1 MEITTDTIKKLR
13 DQTGISVMQ
22 CKKALE
28 ESGGDM
34 DKALVILKKKSAAIA
49 SKKSDRELGAGTI
62 SAYIH
67 AGGNVGAMVE
77 LSCETDFVSKNEDF
91 KKLAH
96 DIAMHIAATNPEF
109 LSQDDISEE
118 DKKKA
123 SEVFTKEIEESGKPE
138 DIKQKMLEGKLSAY
152 FNEMTLLEQKFIKNP
167 DVTIKGLL
175 EEATQKFG
183 ERTEI
188 TNFTRFAV

>member
-1 MEITTDTIKKLR
+1 MEITTDIIKKLR

-28 ESGGDM
+28 EADGDI
-34 DKALVILKKKSAAIA
+34 DKALVILKKKSSAIA
-49 SKKSDRELGAGTI
+49 SKKSNRELGSGTI
-62 SAYIH
+62 AAYIH
-67 AGGNVGAMVE
+67 AGGSVGAMVE
-77 LSCETDFVSKNEDF
+77 LSCETDFVAKNEDF
-91 KKLAH
+91 KKLAY
-96 DIAMHIAATNPEF
+96 DIAMHIAAANPEF
-109 LSQDDISEE
+109 LSGVDVSED
-118 DKKKA
+118 DKKKVK
-123 SEVFTKEIEESGKPE
+123 EVFVKEIEESEKPE

-152 FNEMTLLEQKFIKNP
+152 FNDITLLEQKFIKNP
-167 DVTIKGLL
+167 DTTIKGLL

>member
-1 MEITTDTIKKLR
+1 MEITTEDIKKLR

-28 ESGGDM
+28 EAEGDM

-49 SKKSDRELGAGTI
+49 SKKADRELGSGTI
-62 SAYIH
+62 AAYIH
-67 AGGNVGAMVE
+67 AGGSVGTMVE
-77 LSCETDFVSKNEDF
+77 LSCETDFVSKNEEF

-96 DIAMHIAATNPEF
+96 DIAMHVAATNPEF
-109 LSQDDISEE
+109 LSQSDISED
-118 DKKKA
+118 DKKKVT
-123 SEVFTKEIEESGKPE
+123 EVFTKEIEKSEKPE

-152 FNEMTLLEQKFIKNP
+152 FNEMTLLDQKFIKNP

>member
-96 DIAMHIAATNPEF
+96 DIAMHVAAANPEF
-109 LSQDDISEE
+109 LSQNDISEE

-167 DVTIKGLL
+167 DITIKGLL

-188 TNFTRFAV
+188 TNFIRFAV

>member
-1 MEITTDTIKKLR
+1 MEITTETIKKLR

-28 ESGGDM
+28 EAEGDM

-49 SKKSDRELGAGTI
+49 SKKADRTLGSGTI

-67 AGGNVGAMVE
+67 AGGSVGTMVE
-77 LSCETDFVSKNEDF
+77 LSCETDFVSKNEEF

-109 LSQDDISEE
+109 LSQSDISEE
-118 DKKKA
+118 DKKKVT
-123 SEVFTKEIEESGKPE
+123 EVFTKEIEESEKPE
-138 DIKQKMLEGKLSAY
+138 DIKKKMLEGKLSAY

>member
-1 MEITTDTIKKLR
+1 MEITTETIKKLR

-28 ESGGDM
+28 EAEGDM

-49 SKKSDRELGAGTI
+49 SKKADRALGSGTI
-62 SAYIH
+62 AAYIH
-67 AGGNVGAMVE
+67 AGGSVGTMVE
-77 LSCETDFVSKNEDF
+77 LSCETDFVSKNEEF

-109 LSQDDISEE
+109 LSQNDISED
-118 DKKKA
+118 DKKKVT
-123 SEVFTKEIEESGKPE
+123 EVFTKEIEGSEKPE
-138 DIKQKMLEGKLSAY
+138 DIKKKMLEGKLSAY